1 MAANRDAESGKPVQQ
16 QTPERTGRE
25 ISGPGAADFL
35 AAPGGLDMPE
45 NDPAKG
51 TGALRGEGLIDRER
65 LYPNLDE
72 PNPST
77 EREVLTPDPPKQT
90 GRWPQQD
97 AE

>member
-1 MAANRDAESGKPVQQ
+1 MAANKKVPDSPGADD
-16 QTPERTGRE
+16 QTPKRRGRE

-51 TGALRGEGLIDRER
+51 TGALRQEGLVDRER

-72 PNPST
+72 PDPSS
-77 EREVLTPDPPKQT
+77 EREVLTPNPSQSRPDQKPK
-90 GRWPQQD
+90 R
-97 AE
+97 